1 MYKLTLV
8 IIYLMLI
15 TACSSA
21 PVYDSSTSSVAM
33 TGKYVDFNDTSRV
46 KRILHQQYIDWRK
59 VKYRLGGLSKK
70 GIDCSGFV
78 YMTYR
83 TEFGID
89 VPRSTKYQSK
99 LGRSINKRE
108 LKAGDLVF
116 FKTGLMTRHVG
127 IYIDKGDFLHVSSS
141 KGVKISNIKNPYW
154 SNVYWKS
161 RRL

>member
-89 VPRSTKYQSK
+89 VPRSTEYQSK

-141 KGVKISNIKNPYW
+141 RGVKISNIKNPYW